1 MPNRLLPLNHVEQA
15 CCLFSIIQPQDSC
28 TRVCVCVS
36 RIPEVESQTGDKEM
50 KVTNGCK
57 AKGLVVILWLLQS
70 G

>member
-28 TRVCVCVS
+28 TRVCVS
-36 RIPEVESQTGDKEM
+36 RITEVESQTGDKEM
-50 KVTNGCK
+50 KVTKGCK
-57 AKGLVVILWLLQS
+57 AKGLAVILWLLQS